1 MDDRHS
7 VYRKIRYD
15 RTYRPLGRMSW
26 WRIVAGILL
35 LLLVFCMTGI
45 VSRPFVA
52 RGNFRMA
59 ERLLLFPAWM
69 ETYRP
74 VEKAYLDAGVLY
86 QDGDYEAARDALDGI
101 DLDAARQLKSLAAL
115 KLAEEKLSA
124 GDAEAAAAAFAEVD
138 VSLLP
143 EKETPLYESLRA
155 ALAIEPAA

>member
-1 MDDRHS
+1 
-7 VYRKIRYD
+7 
-15 RTYRPLGRMSW
+15 
-26 WRIVAGILL
+26 
-35 LLLVFCMTGI
+35 
-45 VSRPFVA
+45 
-52 RGNFRMA
+52 MA